1 MLHVHAHNYSND
13 IIYIWRKK
21 KKKSHTNASNNL
33 ENSARIDFV
42 ENVAENEAIAEC
54 KAEVFL
60 GRFFGE

>member
-1 MLHVHAHNYSND
+1 MFTHTITEMILF
-13 IIYIWRKK
+13 IYGGKK
-21 KKKSHTNASNNL
+21 KKGHTNASNNL